1 MIQMSIYEWVYLV
14 TNVFYVY
21 TIYKF
26 MKVFF
31 DTRKT
36 NWYIELVT
44 YIAFFILI
52 SAVYILIDIPVANMI
67 TNIVALICLTYNYE
81 STIKNRVISTVLIY
95 LVLMSVEI
103 LVVIISD
110 SIYYPIFETINYSS
124 VYGLIFCRVLT
135 YAIVLV
141 LNSFKNIKKGE
152 PVPNSYW
159 FCIAL
164 IPSASLYL
172 ILLLL
177 QSSRLAVE
185 QVMTGTVLIF
195 FINFAVFYLYDVIMN
210 AASDKIQ
217 SLLILEQNK
226 YYNRQLETMNSALQ
240 TTKAVRHDLKNHMIS
255 IKTLIENNDIS
266 GAKGYV
272 TEIMKEIGTWKNF
285 SDSGNT
291 VVDSIINFKFQEA
304 EQRRI
309 RTDLDLKIPNKL
321 DIPPLDITVILGN
334 LLDNA
339 IKAASMVKSDPYI
352 SLKMRYDKGRLMIQ
366 SSNPYIGKIK
376 EEKGNLITTEK
387 DKENHGFG
395 LQNIKK
401 VIQKYDGTVDI
412 DYSDNLFSITLLL
425 YLD

>member
-1 MIQMSIYEWVYLV
+1 MQ
-14 TNVFYVY
+14 
-21 TIYKF
+21 
-26 MKVFF
+26 VFF

-36 NWYIELVT
+36 NRYVEIIT

-52 SAVYILIDIPVANMI
+52 STVYFYINIPIVNMI

-81 STIKNRVISTVLIY
+81 STIKNRVVSTLLIY
-95 LVLMSVEI
+95 LVLMSIEI

-124 VYGLIFCRVLT
+124 VYGLIICRVLT

-141 LNSFKNIKKGE
+141 LNNFKNIKKGE

-164 IPSASLYL
+164 IPIASLYF

-177 QSSRLAVE
+177 QSSGLAVE

-195 FINFAVFYLYDVIMN
+195 LINFAVFYLYDVIMN

-226 YYNRQLETMNSALQ
+226 YYNRQLETMNTALQ

-272 TEIMKEIGTWKNF
+272 AEIMKEIGTWKNF

-304 EQRRI
+304 EQRKI
-309 RTDLDLKIPNKL
+309 KTDLDLKIPDRL
-321 DIPPLDITVILGN
+321 GMDSFDITVILGN

-339 IKAASMVKSDPYI
+339 IKAAAKVEENPFVN
-352 SLKMRYDKGRLMIQ
+352 LKMRYDKGRLMIQ
-366 SSNPYIGKIK
+366 ADNSFNGVINEQNGK
-376 EEKGNLITTEK
+376 LLTTEA

-395 LQNIKK
+395 LQSIRKA
-401 VIQKYDGTVDI
+401 IQKYDGTMDI
-412 DYSDNLFSITLLL
+412 DYSNNLFSITLLL